1 VPFFPKYRVY
11 LIPFRAINE
20 ENLKIKIGIKKA
32 EKGDKKM
39 RYVSLVLVLLLV
51 LAVGCTKI
59 EGKKIDGA
67 KTKDILAPGTNE
79 SKVVQMFGE
88 PQQKE
93 SLANGETKYI
103 YYYRESRG
111 LLWHAD
117 AKDQQRLEVFLKGNE
132 VQRYRYVHM
141 DVTPITTDVPPVLPE
156 KK

>member
-1 VPFFPKYRVY
+1 MKY
-11 LIPFRAINE
+11 L
-20 ENLKIKIGIKKA
+20 
-32 EKGDKKM
+32 
-39 RYVSLVLVLLLV
+39 SLVLVLLLV
-51 LAVGCTKI
+51 LAVGCAKI

-67 KTKDILAPGTNE
+67 MTKDILAPGTNE

-93 SLANGETKYI
+93 SLPSGETKYI

-117 AKDQQRLEVFLKGNE
+117 LKDQQRLEVFLKGNE
-132 VQRYRYVHM
+132 VQRYRYVYM
-141 DVTPITTDVPPVLPE
+141 EVTPITTDIPPIVPE